1 VKVKKIFL
9 VSGKAR
15 SGKDT
20 FCQFYIEEAAKK
32 GVLVERLA
40 FADALKDIASSV
52 GWNSSKEGEGRLF
65 LIDVGQIL
73 RGDYELRD
81 GYVVSKITQEIAHRN
96 TYSILLL
103 YNQLTSMYEPNKN
116 FWADIVIEKIQKSK
130 SRVVI
135 IPDWRFKNE
144 FRAVKNAMDKKW
156 FFKPDVFS
164 VRIFNNRALQ
174 IKDPSE
180 TELDNEMFHYGF
192 HNHGSIDSFRQAV
205 KDFVEG
211 MERQ

>member
-1 VKVKKIFL
+1 MKVKKIFL

-73 RGDYELRD
+73 RGDYELKD
-81 GYVVSKITQEIAHRN
+81 GYVISKITGKPTHRD
-96 TYSILLL
+96 TYSILFLFE
-103 YNQLTSMYEPNKN
+103 QLTQMYYPNKD
-116 FWADIVIEKIQKSK
+116 FWADIVIEKVKKSTA
-130 SRVVI
+130 RTII

-144 FRAVKNAMDKKW
+144 FHAVKKAMDKKW

-164 VRIFNNRALQ
+164 VRILNNRALQ
-174 IKDPSE
+174 INDPSE
-180 TELDNEMFHYGF
+180 TELDNQFFHYGF
-192 HNHGSIDSFRQAV
+192 HNHGDIEAFRQSV
-205 KDFVEG
+205 SDFVEG